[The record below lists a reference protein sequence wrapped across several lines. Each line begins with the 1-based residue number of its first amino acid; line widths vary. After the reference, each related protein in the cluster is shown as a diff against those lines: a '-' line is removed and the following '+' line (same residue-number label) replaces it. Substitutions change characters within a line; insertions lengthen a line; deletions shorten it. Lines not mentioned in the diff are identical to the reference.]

1 MSVDLELSMRLIE
14 KLNSTLKELQAELGK
29 QELLLEKGRWHL
41 NQRQQ
46 LNEQDPPRLR
56 DWDWG

>member
-1 MSVDLELSMRLIE
+1 MNVDLELSMKLIE

-29 QELLLEKGRWHL
+29 QELLLENVRWHL

-46 LNEQDPPRLR
+46 LNEQDPPRLQ
-56 DWDWG
+56 DWKWG

>member
-1 MSVDLELSMRLIE
+1 MKLIE

-29 QELLLEKGRWHL
+29 QELLLENVRWHL

-46 LNEQDPPRLR
+46 LNEQDPPRLQ
-56 DWDWG
+56 DWKWG